1 MLLLHSILISNRGLI
16 MIIKTEKYLVE
27 YIRKDRQIT
36 FEGILR
42 LLGKD
47 EYREIFE
54 LLTKAANET
63 TGLPLTLDMSKLQF
77 LNSSGISSLS
87 MFIIKMRQLD
97 KDITIIG
104 SNSIPWQ
111 SKSLRNFQKLYRKV
125 VINFS

>member
-1 MLLLHSILISNRGLI
+1 ME
-16 MIIKTEKYLVE
+16 IKTDKYSVK
-27 YIRKDRQIT
+27 YIRGNRQII

-47 EYREIFE
+47 EYREIFD
-54 LLTKAANET
+54 LLTIAANET

-87 MFIIKMRQLD
+87 MFVIKMRQLD
-97 KDITIIG
+97 KDITILG

-111 SKSLRNFQKLYRKV
+111 SKSLKNFQKLYKKV
-125 VINFS
+125 IITFS